1 MVSGVWIPKGLRK
14 HLSFSSSQHQQQRI
28 LAKSNPTECIR
39 ILQIYNSTGNL
50 YYWQLLMQ
58 KEKTKLCSNTD
69 GMVDSRQ
76 AWQSMYT
83 LHVILSSF
91 FVAFW
96 ASNFACKDVYP
107 GSPASP
113 CWGRA
118 EHTGLQPHLWGN
130 NWLSKMRYLSRLVH
144 CNYTMCFL
152 TKLLLFS
159 SCIFFFYCI
168 LEVATD
174 RETVQLICSDSSKPT
189 VTHHTNT
196 CFSWDVRREWH
207 GPKEWRTSWNH
218 WGFGYTVLL

>member
-28 LAKSNPTECIR
+28 LAKSSPPEYIR

-76 AWQSMYT
+76 SWQTMYT

-96 ASNFACKDVYP
+96 ASNFACRFKKTFTQDLQLLRVGAVQSILDYSHTSGVTI
-107 GSPASP
+107 GSAK
-113 CWGRA
+113 CVIYHGW
-118 EHTGLQPHLWGN
+118 
-130 NWLSKMRYLSRLVH
+130 
-144 CNYTMCFL
+144 F
-152 TKLLLFS
+152 
-159 SCIFFFYCI
+159 
-168 LEVATD
+168 
-174 RETVQLICSDSSKPT
+174 T
-189 VTHHTNT
+189 VTIQ
-196 CFSWDVRREWH
+196 CAS
-207 GPKEWRTSWNH
+207 
-218 WGFGYTVLL
+218 